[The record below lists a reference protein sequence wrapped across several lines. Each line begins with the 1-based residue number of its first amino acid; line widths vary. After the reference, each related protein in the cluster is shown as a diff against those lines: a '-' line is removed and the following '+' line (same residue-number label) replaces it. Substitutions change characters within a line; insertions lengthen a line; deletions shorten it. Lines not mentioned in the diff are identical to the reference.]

1 MDATQI
7 ATVTGFVR
15 AMSKYEISSV
25 EEANV
30 YVTVLQAS
38 MVDAKPIT
46 LAQVVKATKI
56 PFSTA
61 SRMAWSLS
69 QRGLIKYQA
78 HPTDRRKKLLIAKNL
93 NGG

>member
-15 AMSKYEISSV
+15 AMSKHEISSV
-25 EEANV
+25 EELNV
-30 YVTVLQAS
+30 YVTALKAS
-38 MVDAKPIT
+38 VIDAKPMT
-46 LAQVVKATKI
+46 LAQIVKATKI

-61 SRMAWSLS
+61 SRMAWALS

-78 HPTDRRKKLLIAKNL
+78 HPTDRRKKLLIAKNF